1 MKTHRPLKVIV
12 VGAGVVGS
20 TIAYHLAQRD
30 AQITILDAGEPGWP
44 ASLISFAWV
53 NARDKDPRYYHDLN
67 RRSLD
72 MWYRLVQRLGGD
84 ICTFGGEMRW
94 TTTATGASVL
104 KARVRQLQSW
114 GYPIRALNPHEI
126 HTLEPDVVK
135 GEVTGGSYTESEFH
149 VDAPAFIESCLSA
162 AIERGAKL
170 QRQAQVIGLKTGSDE
185 GKTTVAAV
193 VTNRGELPCDV
204 VVLCGGADNAKLANY
219 AGLNLPVGH
228 TFGATIITE
237 AVNPIF
243 KRVAILYTPR
253 DRQPAM
259 NIRQLKNGSVMIH
272 GGSHNESIGRNNQD
286 VESLVEAATEYLPDL
301 RKARIK
307 EVRRGRRP
315 MPKDGHPILGFPE
328 KVPNLYLASMH
339 SGFSLAALVGE
350 FAATEIVDRARI
362 DILAP
367 FRLERFL

>member
-1 MKTHRPLKVIV
+1 MKTRKPLKVVV

-20 TIAYHLAQRD
+20 TITYHLAQRD
-30 AQITILDAGEPGWP
+30 VEITILATGDPEWP

-72 MWYRLVQRLGGD
+72 MWYRLAQRLGGD

-94 TTTATGASVL
+94 TTTATGASEL
-104 KARVRQLQSW
+104 KARVHQLQSW
-114 GYPIRALNPHEI
+114 GYPIRALIPAEVHA
-126 HTLEPDVVK
+126 LEPDVAT
-135 GEVTGGSYTESEFH
+135 GEITGGSYTELEFH
-149 VDAPAFIESCLSA
+149 VDAPTFIESCLSA
-162 AIERGAKL
+162 AIEHGARLERHTK
-170 QRQAQVIGLKTGSDE
+170 VVGLKTTSHE
-185 GKTTVAAV
+185 SRTTVLAV

-204 VVLCGGADNAKLANY
+204 VVLAGGADNAKLASY
-219 AGLNLPVGH
+219 AGLDMPVDH

-243 KRVAILYTPR
+243 KNVAMLYTPR
-253 DRQPAM
+253 DRQPTM

-272 GGSHNESIGRNNQD
+272 GGSHYESIGRNNQD
-286 VESLVEAATEYLPDL
+286 VESLVEAVSEYLPHL

-315 MPKDGHPILGFPE
+315 MPKDGHPILGFPDA
-328 KVPNLYLASMH
+328 VPNLYLASMH

-350 FAATEIVDRARI
+350 FATTEIVDQARI
-362 DILAP
+362 DILEP